1 LSYNE
6 ALDYLYS
13 LQRFGVKLGLD
24 NIRQLLARLH
34 HPEHSFPAIHVA
46 GTNGKGSVCAALART
61 LTETGARTGLYTS
74 PHLHSFTERIQV
86 DGRPV
91 AELDV
96 VDLVQE
102 LSRLG
107 RGVPATFFE
116 FTTALALRY
125 FQLRQVDWAVLEVGM
140 GGRLDATNAVI
151 PALSIIT
158 PVSVDHAEHLGQT
171 LESIAREKAGIIKPG
186 VPVVVGRQEPDALA
200 VIEAVAAQLQAPLFV
215 AERDFRVVARD
226 DGFDYQGRAMTL
238 EGLRP
243 RLAGR
248 HQYDN
253 LSLALAALELLHPR
267 VSGFDRDVVR
277 KGIEGVQWPGRL
289 EFVPGTPPILLDGA
303 HNPAGARALASFLV
317 DRHYGPLPWAI
328 GLSGL
333 RSPEDVL
340 TPWLPYIAEAYVAEP
355 AVEKAVDAADIADFL
370 RGRKCRAVV
379 CGSPSQAL
387 ENLCRSWPEAPLAIV
402 AGSLYLVAE
411 LRELL
416 LPEKEVLS

>member
-1 LSYNE
+1 MLYNE
-6 ALDYLYS
+6 ALDYLYG
-13 LQRFGVKLGLD
+13 LQRFGIKLGLD

-34 HPEHSFPAIHVA
+34 HPEQSYPVIHVA

-86 DGRPV
+86 DARPV
-91 AELDV
+91 AEQDV
-96 VDLVQE
+96 VDLVQQ
-102 LSRLG
+102 LRRLG

-116 FTTALALRY
+116 FSTALALRY
-125 FQLRQVDWAVLEVGM
+125 FQLQQVDWAVLEVGM
-140 GGRLDATNAVI
+140 GGRLDATNAVT

-171 LESIAREKAGIIKPG
+171 LENIAREKAGIIKPG
-186 VPVVVGRQEPDALA
+186 IPVVVGRQEPDALA
-200 VIEAVAAQLQAPLFV
+200 AIEAVAAQLQAPLYL
-215 AERDFRVVARD
+215 ADRDFKVAARD
-226 DGFDYQGRAMTL
+226 DGFDYEGRAMTL
-238 EGLRP
+238 KGLCP
-243 RLAGR
+243 RLSGR
-248 HQYDN
+248 HQHDN
-253 LSLALAALELLHPR
+253 LSLALAALELLQPR
-267 VSGFDRDVVR
+267 IAGFGEEVVR

-289 EFVPGTPPILLDGA
+289 EFIPGTPPVLLDGA
-303 HNPAGARALASFLV
+303 HNPAGARALASFLA
-317 DRHYGPLPWAI
+317 DRHYAPLPWVI

-355 AVEKAVDAADIADFL
+355 AIEKAVGAADIVDFL
-370 RGRKCRAVV
+370 RSRNCRAVV
-379 CGSPSQAL
+379 CDSPSQAL
-387 ENLCRSWPEAPLAIV
+387 ENLCRIWAKAPLAVV

-411 LRELL
+411 LRDLL